1 MSFTGFILQLCT
13 VHPATW
19 FKVEFPDGKVV
30 TFRPSALQ
38 PVDEE
43 GHPIASYVVK
53 PSISKSLKERIPD
66 DSTVDTSSTAPPASK
81 NFMLIYGSLFYS
93 CY

>member
-1 MSFTGFILQLCT
+1 MLTCNYI

-38 PVDEE
+38 PVDDE
-43 GHPIASYVVK
+43 GHPLASYVVK

-66 DSTVDTSSTAPPASK
+66 DSTVDTSSTAPPTGK
-81 NFMLIYGSLFYS
+81 HLTLKVDFQ
-93 CY
+93 